1 MEVPLSRVL
10 ARMESTGIRLDVGLL
25 KELSV
30 EFTARAAVLETRI
43 YEAAGGTFSIGSPK
57 QLGVILFEKLGL
69 PVVKKTKTGP
79 STDVD
84 VLEAL
89 APMHP
94 LPALVL
100 EYRQLTKLISTYVD
114 SLPLLVRADTGRV
127 HTDYQQTVAATGR
140 LSSSHPNLQNIPIR
154 THEGRRI
161 REAFIPREGWVLFGG
176 DYSQIELR
184 LVAHMSG
191 DPVMIEAF
199 QRGEDIHAR
208 TASEVFGVE
217 LAAVT
222 REQRSAAKA
231 INFGVIYGMGA
242 QRLAAELNIPRAKA
256 SDYIELYFS
265 RIERVKPFFDGLISQ
280 ARDRGFAETL
290 IGRRRPIPE
299 LQGDKGR
306 DYAMGER
313 LAVNTPVQ
321 GTAADLIK
329 MAMIVIDARLRSA
342 GLATTMLLQV
352 HDELVFEA
360 PPAELEQAMALV
372 KEGMEQVMTLSVP
385 LVVDLASGP
394 NWAKLKG

>member
-1 MEVPLSRVL
+1 
-10 ARMESTGIRLDVGLL
+10 
-25 KELSV
+25 
-30 EFTARAAVLETRI
+30 
-43 YEAAGGTFSIGSPK
+43 
-57 QLGVILFEKLGL
+57 
-69 PVVKKTKTGP
+69 
-79 STDVD
+79 
-84 VLEAL
+84 
-89 APMHP
+89 
-94 LPALVL
+94 
-100 EYRQLTKLISTYVD
+100 
-114 SLPLLVRADTGRV
+114 
-127 HTDYQQTVAATGR
+127 
-140 LSSSHPNLQNIPIR
+140 
-154 THEGRRI
+154 
-161 REAFIPREGWVLFGG
+161 VLFGG

-199 QRGEDIHAR
+199 QLGEDIHAR
-208 TASEVFGVE
+208 TASEVFEVE
-217 LAAVT
+217 LGAVT

-256 SDYIELYFS
+256 SDYIERYFA

-280 ARDRGFAETL
+280 ARERGFAETL

-329 MAMIVIDARLRSA
+329 MAMIDIDVRLRSE
-342 GLATTMLLQV
+342 GLSTTMLLQV

-360 PPAELEQAMALV
+360 PPEELERAMALV
-372 KEGMEQVMTLSVP
+372 KAGMEQVMTLSVP

>member
-1 MEVPLSRVL
+1 
-10 ARMESTGIRLDVGLL
+10 
-25 KELSV
+25 
-30 EFTARAAVLETRI
+30 
-43 YEAAGGTFSIGSPK
+43 
-57 QLGVILFEKLGL
+57 
-69 PVVKKTKTGP
+69 VVKKTKTGP

-94 LPALVL
+94 LPALIL

-199 QRGEDIHAR
+199 QLGEDIHAR
-208 TASEVFGVE
+208 TASEVFEVE
-217 LAAVT
+217 LGAVT

-256 SDYIELYFS
+256 SDYIERYFA

-280 ARDRGFAETL
+280 ARERGFAETL

-329 MAMIVIDARLRSA
+329 MAMIDIDARLRSE
-342 GLATTMLLQV
+342 GLSTTMLLQV

-360 PPAELEQAMALV
+360 PPEELERAMALV
-372 KEGMEQVMTLSVP
+372 KAGMEQVMTLSVP